1 MFETPCRTTIV
12 MVPGS
17 RHSVSSSAEG
27 TWDVSGPSLST
38 LYLNVTSCGGD
49 TLYACLNIN
58 RVMSYTV
65 TRKSNSFVVLTTSSG
80 TSMTFGYQPGVGV
93 G

>member
-1 MFETPCRTTIV
+1 MV

-27 TWDVSGPSLST
+27 TWDIGGSSMLS
-38 LYLNVTSCGGD
+38 LNVTSCGGD

-80 TSMTFGYQPGVGV
+80 TAMTFGYQPGIGV
-93 G
+93 R